1 MVALV
6 AVGTALFTPIRHR
19 FILTWPVL
27 LEQLGP
33 LGHFHLKL
41 GRANLRLLLDH
52 LHLHWGPSIGVA

>member
-6 AVGTALFTPIRHR
+6 AVGTALFTPVRHR

-27 LEQLGP
+27 LERLGP

-41 GRANLRLLLDH
+41 GRADLCPLLYH
-52 LHLHWGPSIGVA
+52 LHLP